1 MKIFIKT
8 ILKSIFKL
16 FYQVEV
22 TNDAKWNN
30 ERTLIIANHQ
40 SFIDGLLIGLFLPC
54 NNATFVVHST
64 VLRNPFF
71 KMVLSLVNYLPVD
84 TTNPMAMKKVS
95 ELIKS
100 GKPVVIFPEG
110 RITTTGNLMK
120 VYEGSGFI
128 AYKTEAKIIPVYID
142 GALNTRFSRKKH
154 KHPRKL
160 FSPVRI
166 SIGQEQSIM
175 LPETGMLAKI
185 KRKKSGEKM
194 RRILQENIFHYQ
206 PKDTLFQR
214 LLRVKSLFGSNT
226 PVIYDKNQLIP
237 RKENEKDIPA
247 VTYSKF
253 IMMILGLGRLMT
265 KVTKEN
271 ENVGVLLPNIAVT
284 PALIFGLNIF
294 NRTPAMLNYTL
305 GHNGLQSACETAQ
318 IKTIITSREFINI
331 GKLNHLVTG
340 FNGVDI
346 LYLEDIK
353 KKMGFSDLLWII
365 WNKTF
370 NLKKFALNQ
379 KPEDNAVILFTSGSE
394 SAPKGVVLSHKAL
407 IANVDQCRTLIDLN
421 PTDKVLNSL
430 PLFHSFGLTGGTLLP
445 LLSGTPT
452 ILYPSPLHYRIIPE
466 VAYEHE
472 CTIIFGTNT
481 FLSHYGKNAH
491 PYDFSKMRYV
501 VAGAEKLTHEVRN
514 MWFEKF
520 GIRIFEGYGSTE
532 CSPVISVNTPVA
544 CKFGSVGLI
553 MPGLEYKTIPVDGVE
568 LGGEFHVKGPNLMT
582 GYMLHNNPGVVKF
595 PSDDGW
601 YNTGDIVYV
610 DDDGYLIIQGRM
622 KRFIKVAGEMVS
634 LEVVEKI
641 ARHAD
646 PEGAHAAT
654 SKADP
659 LKGEMAV
666 LVTTNKNL
674 TRQDLSKAAQEL
686 GIGELMVAKH
696 IIYVDKIPLLGTG
709 KTDYVGLKKL
719 AE

>member
-1 MKIFIKT
+1 MIKSVLKLIFQ
-8 ILKSIFKL
+8 IFYK
-16 FYQVEV
+16 VKV
-22 TNDAKWNN
+22 TNHAKWNS

-40 SFIDGLLIGLFLPC
+40 SLIDGLLIGLFLPC
-54 NNATFVVHST
+54 KDATFVVHST

-95 ELIKS
+95 ELIKL

-110 RITTTGNLMK
+110 RLTTTGNLMK

-128 AYKTEAKIIPVYID
+128 AYKTEASIVPVYID

-166 SIGQEQSIM
+166 SIGEEKSITFNEEG
-175 LPETGMLAKI
+175 LLAKV
-185 KRKKSGEKM
+185 KRKKAGEKM
-194 RRILQENIFHYQ
+194 RRILQENMFHYQ
-206 PKDTLFQR
+206 PQDTLFQR
-214 LLRVKSLFGSNT
+214 LLRVKSLFSSNT

-247 VTYSKF
+247 ICYSKF
-253 IMMILGLGRLMT
+253 IKMILGLGRLMT
-265 KVTKEN
+265 KITKEN

-305 GHNGLQSACETAQ
+305 GHNGLQLACETAK
-318 IKTIITSREFINI
+318 IKTIITSKEFIEV
-331 GKLNHLVTG
+331 GKLHHLVTG
-340 FNGVDI
+340 FEGVEI
-346 LYLEDIK
+346 LYLEDLK

-370 NLKKFALNQ
+370 NLQQFAKRQ
-379 KPEDNAVILFTSGSE
+379 SPQDPAVILFTSGSE
-394 SAPKGVVLSHKAL
+394 SAPKGVVLSNQAL
-407 IANVDQCRTLIDLN
+407 VANVDQCRTVIDLN

-472 CTIIFGTNT
+472 CTVIFGTNT
-481 FLSHYGKNAH
+481 FLNHYGKNAH
-491 PYDFSKMRYV
+491 PYDFTKMRYV
-501 VAGAEKLTHEVRN
+501 VAGAEKLTPEVRN

-532 CSPVISVNTPVA
+532 CAPVISVNTPVA

-553 MPGLEYKTIPVDGVE
+553 MPGLEYKTIPVPGVE
-568 LGGEFHVKGPNLMT
+568 VGGEFHVKGPNLMT
-582 GYMLHNNPGVVKF
+582 GYMLHSNPGVIKF
-595 PSDDGW
+595 PSEDGW
-601 YNTGDIVYV
+601 YNTGDIVHV
-610 DDDGYLIIQGRM
+610 DSDGFLTIQGRM

-646 PEGAHAAT
+646 PESIHAAT
-654 SKADP
+654 SKDDAS
-659 LKGEMAV
+659 KGEMAV

-674 TRQDLSKAAQEL
+674 TRQDLSQAAKEL
-686 GIGELMVAKH
+686 GIGELMVARQ
-696 IIYVDKIPLLGTG
+696 IVYVDKIPLLGTG
-709 KTDYVGLKKL
+709 KTDYVSLKKL